1 MVLKETKALYKDLEV
16 KNQIINGNKSM
27 LKFIE
32 GDIAKMAV
40 REYENGLNM
49 IKYLTQENESLKLQN
64 QKLERDL
71 EGMKMELEMT
81 K

>member
-1 MVLKETKALYKDLEV
+1 
-16 KNQIINGNKSM
+16 M

-71 EGMKMELEMT
+71 EGMRMELDLS